1 VPPEPPPRRNAPF
14 REKFP
19 DPRDE
24 AGPPD
29 GAGPPGGPRDFSEYG
44 RRIPVEGGVAAKSRR
59 GAIGESWWSERFLA
73 VLEKLGVG
81 GRLTRGRTYARAGQ
95 VIDLSIE
102 PGEIVATVQGSR
114 AEPYRARIGLTPF
127 AEPAWEAVEDAFAR
141 DSWYAASLLG
151 GSVPDD
157 LEDVFTSVGLSLFP
171 TGGREMPMD
180 CSCPDWSVPCKHLA
194 AVAYLVAERFDED
207 PFLILR
213 WRGRDRTSLLAGI
226 RERRDDAEPAV
237 AALARVVGRY
247 FDAGG
252 PLPEVAGTTTGP
264 GLSEALLDEMPPLGV
279 RVAGGDAGDG
289 ATVDAR
295 EALRALYRRFGAPN
309 G

>member
-1 VPPEPPPRRNAPF
+1 M
-14 REKFP
+14 
-19 DPRDE
+19 
-24 AGPPD
+24 
-29 GAGPPGGPRDFSEYG
+29 
-44 RRIPVEGGVAAKSRR
+44 AAKSRR

-95 VIDLSIE
+95 VIDLGIE

-171 TGGREMPMD
+171 TGAREMPMD

-213 WRGRDRTSLLAGI
+213 WRGRDRTSLLAGDPGAS
-226 RERRDDAEPAV
+226 RRRGTGGRAARPGRRPVLRRGRAAARGGRDDGPGSLGGAARRD
-237 AALARVVGRY
+237 AAPRRARGRW
-247 FDAGG
+247 G
-252 PLPEVAGTTTGP
+252 P
-264 GLSEALLDEMPPLGV
+264 
-279 RVAGGDAGDG
+279 R
-289 ATVDAR
+289 
-295 EALRALYRRFGAPN
+295 
-309 G
+309 

>member
-1 VPPEPPPRRNAPF
+1 MPPEPPPRRRTPF

-29 GAGPPGGPRDFSEYG
+29 GGPRDFSEYG

-59 GAIGESWWSERFLA
+59 GAIGESWWSGRFLA

-95 VIDLSIE
+95 VIDLRID

-127 AEPAWEAVEDAFAR
+127 ADQAWEAVEDAFAH

-157 LEDVFTSVGLSLFP
+157 LEEVFTSVGLSLFP
-171 TGGREMPMD
+171 TGTREMPMD

-194 AVAYLVAERFDED
+194 AVAYLVAERFDDD

-226 RERRDDAEPAV
+226 RERRDDTSPAV
-237 AALARVVGRY
+237 APLARVVDRY

-252 PLPEVAGTTTGP
+252 PLPEVTGSAAGP
-264 GLSEALLDEMPPLGV
+264 GHSEALLDEMPPLGV
-279 RVAGGDAGDG
+279 RVTGGDPGDG
-289 ATVDAR
+289 ADMDAR